1 MATFDGW
8 DAPFYGY
15 SLPNGQDT
23 LAHFRTRGSKNGVR
37 RYQNPDGTW
46 TPLGL
51 KERKA
56 REGWGDGERK
66 ARRAEK
72 RVAKTE
78 RRQANRAARAQ
89 RMADFREKR
98 RQNSVKGLTDEELQK
113 KIVRLKMEQ
122 EYRELAKNPV
132 LKAGEKL
139 ISSYMNYRNNKE
151 QREIDRNKQIIEM
164 ERIKTEKAK
173 AVSEASKA
181 KSEANKARS
190 ELKKARTKSAK
201 KQAAANLVNY
211 KNQAKRYVADNT
223 IRGGLKKRINAW
235 LSSGYA
241 ERKAENRYV
250 SGVLSGARRTKTA
263 NGKRDVWEQLGYTAP
278 DREQFFKNKKQ
289 NNGGDDQKKK
299 KGKG

>member
-8 DAPFYGY
+8 DAPYYGY

-98 RQNSVKGLTDEELQK
+98 RQNSVKGLTDAELQK
-113 KIVRLKMEQ
+113 KIGRLKMEQ

-139 ISSYMNYRNNKE
+139 ISSYINYRNNKE
-151 QREIDRNKQIIEM
+151 RREIDRNKQIIEM
-164 ERIKTEKAK
+164 ERIKTDKTK
-173 AVSEASKA
+173 AVSEAK
-181 KSEANKARS
+181 KARS

-201 KQAAANLVNY
+201 KQAAANLLNY

-223 IRGGLKKRINAW
+223 IRGGLRKRINTW
-235 LSSGYA
+235 L
-241 ERKAENRYV
+241 
-250 SGVLSGARRTKTA
+250 
-263 NGKRDVWEQLGYTAP
+263 
-278 DREQFFKNKKQ
+278 
-289 NNGGDDQKKK
+289 
-299 KGKG
+299 KG